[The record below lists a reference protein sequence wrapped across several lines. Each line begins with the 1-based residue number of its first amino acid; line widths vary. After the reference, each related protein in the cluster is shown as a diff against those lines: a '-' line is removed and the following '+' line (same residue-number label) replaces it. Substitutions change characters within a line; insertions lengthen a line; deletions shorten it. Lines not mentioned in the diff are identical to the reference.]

1 MEAARPK
8 EALTVPRPR
17 VRSRISREREAPRS
31 VGEERG
37 NAMPKVSIRRLE
49 SVEEFRASE
58 WIQKLVW
65 GSVSVSAEV
74 LTVTAKHGGAVL
86 GTFVGG
92 TLTGFLYA
100 FLARRHGK
108 LIHWSH
114 MMAVEARFRDL
125 GLGFRMKLAHRRL
138 ALAQGIRTICWTY
151 DPLQSRNAYLN
162 IRRLAGTVEECV
174 PNCYGQFPSL
184 IEKGLASDRFV
195 VAWAIASKRVATRLG
210 GRNARPL
217 DPAWTAVN
225 PTRKNRQ
232 GFLENQALKLR
243 ERAPRLL
250 VEIPPDTD
258 RMRARNLSL
267 ARRWRL
273 ETRSIFHSYLLAGYR
288 VTDFFPPSRISGR
301 CFYLL
306 ERGARASVA
315 YPG

>member
-1 MEAARPK
+1 
-8 EALTVPRPR
+8 
-17 VRSRISREREAPRS
+17 
-31 VGEERG
+31 
-37 NAMPKVSIRRLE
+37 MPQVSIRRLKAA
-49 SVEEFRASE
+49 EEFRASE
-58 WIQKLVW
+58 RIQKHVW
-65 GSVSVSAEV
+65 GSVGVSAEV

-86 GTFVGG
+86 GAFVGG
-92 TLTGFLYA
+92 SLAGFLYA

-114 MMAVEARFRDL
+114 MMAVEGRFRDL

-138 ALAQGIRTICWTY
+138 ALAEGVRAICWTY

-162 IRRLAGTVEECV
+162 IRRLGGLVEEYI

-195 VAWAIASKRVATRLG
+195 IEWAIASKRVVTRLDRRG
-210 GRNARPL
+210 ARPL
-217 DPAWTAVN
+217 NPAWTAVN
-225 PTRKNRQ
+225 PTRKNRR
-232 GFLENQALKLR
+232 GFLENQTLKLR

-250 VEIPPDTD
+250 VEIPADTD
-258 RMRARNLSL
+258 RMRAQALSL

-273 ETRSIFHSYLLAGYR
+273 EMRTTFRSYLRAGYR
-288 VTDFFPPSRISGR
+288 VTDFFPPAQPGGR

-306 ERGARASVA
+306 ERVARDSVG